1 MFDLLISGMVRKQR
15 QSGFNHDLHAQS
27 AVFDGSTGYLD
38 RSFASAHA
46 AGRRALTISAVVKSG
61 ANGTVLASSPAGD
74 NYVFAG
80 IGTEGQVHFW
90 DWRTGYQFRLTTS
103 GQFASPLAHC
113 HVVWVLDTDN
123 ATEADRARIYVN
135 GVRITDFST
144 ETYPAENFDANI
156 MTADQHLVGQVD
168 GGSWF
173 NGNLSELAVVSGQAL
188 DPESFGH
195 FDSKSGRWVVDK
207 PAVSDWGQNGFY
219 IQDFTTGTDMSG
231 NGHDFTPTGGIT
243 SSLDSGSNNYATWNP
258 LGDGA
263 NWSYGSGNLVATN
276 SSTTASRTHST
287 LRLNDFGKVYFEWT
301 ASADGQSGVWYA
313 IGIGP
318 YDPATL
324 AASGTNVYTVE
335 WNQAANIKTRSPTD
349 DTTVRATGVTA
360 GEVFACAYDADAG
373 SVWFGIKNGSVI
385 DWYGGG
391 DPAAGTSPTYSG
403 VTGDMFAVCSHFNG
417 GSMAATVNFGQAG
430 FAVAAPSGFKA
441 ACTASLPAVEYQAS
455 DYIAQGTYN
464 GSGAAQQINGL
475 GFPPDLLILKSST
488 IASNW
493 RIFDSARGFGS
504 ANKEMCFNTTGAE
517 GSSQSCI
524 VSVHDDGFAFADGG
538 GTWEPNASGE
548 TYEFL
553 ALKAGPHFQAV
564 KYTGDGVQGKAIA
577 HPLGSK
583 PALVIVKRVDSEPFS
598 WRVGADAIGW
608 TNYMRLNNGAG
619 SQAADYFN
627 DQEPTSTHVF
637 VGSGGEINA
646 VGGEYIMYVFANIPG
661 LSDARLRDGAGAEDF
676 AYKGGRPLASIH
688 KRTTSTADWYSFFA
702 STNPANP
709 RTDQLSLN
717 DSDALATVS
726 TAEHDALVSGLHL
739 VGTAGSMN
747 AASHSYL
754 DLCFMEGPVGG
765 ANIPPALAGA
775 GLAAEVIAS
784 TVVYLMTET
793 GDNLTTDSGDQLILE

>member
-1 MFDLLISGMVRKQR
+1 MSLIRHFPIGLLDQGFD
-15 QSGFNHDLHAQS
+15 HDLHAQS
-27 AVFDGSTGYLD
+27 AVFDGSTGSLD
-38 RSFASAHA
+38 RTFASAHA
-46 AGRRALTISAVVKSG
+46 AGRRALTISAVVKTG
-61 ANGTVLASSPAGD
+61 TNGTVLASSPAGD

-90 DWRTGYQFRLTTS
+90 DWRAGYQFRLTTS

-113 HVVWVLDTDN
+113 HIVWVLDTGN
-123 ATEADRARIYVN
+123 ATQADRVRIYVN

-156 MTADQHLVGQVD
+156 MTADPHLLGQIE
-168 GGSWF
+168 GGSWL

-188 DPESFGH
+188 DPEAFGH

-207 PAVSDWGQNGFY
+207 PTVSDWGQNGFY
-219 IQDFTTGTDMSG
+219 IQDFTTGTDLGG
-231 NGHDFTPTGGIT
+231 NGHNFTPTGGIT
-243 SSLDSGSNNYATWNP
+243 PSLDSASNNYATWNP

-263 NWSYGSGNLVATN
+263 SWSYANGNLIAAN
-276 SSTTASRTHST
+276 SSKTASRTHST

-301 ASADGQSGVWYA
+301 ANASGQSGVWYA

-318 YDPATL
+318 YDPNAYAANGSNAYTL
-324 AASGTNVYTVE
+324 E
-335 WNQAANIKTRSPTD
+335 WNASASILTRSPLSND
-349 DTTVRATGVTA
+349 DRRASPVVA
-360 GEVFACAYDADAG
+360 GEVFACAYDRDAG
-373 SVWFGIKNGSVI
+373 YVWFGIKNGSVI

-391 DPAAGTSPTYSG
+391 DPAAGSLPTYSG
-403 VTGDMFAVCSHFNG
+403 VSGDMFAVCSHYNG
-417 GSMAATVNFGQAG
+417 GSMGATVNFGQSDFNVTPPEG
-430 FAVAAPSGFKA
+430 FYSL
-441 ACTASLPAVEYQAS
+441 CTANMPAVDYQAS

-475 GFPPDLLILKSST
+475 GFQPDLLILKSST

-504 ANKEMCFNTTGAE
+504 ADKEMCFNTTGAE

-553 ALKAGPHFQAV
+553 ALKFGAFCQAATYAGDGASGRTVANPLGEKPSVMLVKRLDLAGPWILYVEDLGATQALQPHLDTV
-564 KYTGDGVQGKAIA
+564 PITSTGIWNDTEPDSSNIT
-577 HPLGSK
+577 LGSS
-583 PALVIVKRVDSEPFS
+583 ADVNAAGGDYLIV
-598 WRVGADAIGW
+598 
-608 TNYMRLNNGAG
+608 TL
-619 SQAADYFN
+619 ADY
-627 DQEPTSTHVF
+627 
-637 VGSGGEINA
+637 
-646 VGGEYIMYVFANIPG
+646 PG
-661 LSDARLRDGAGAEDF
+661 LFDARLRDGAGAETF

-688 KRTTSTADWYSFFA
+688 KRTSSTGDWYSFFA

-717 DSDALATVS
+717 DSDALVTDS
-726 TAEHDALVSGLHL
+726 TADHDALVSGLHL

-754 DLCFMEGPVGG
+754 DLCFMAGPIGG
-765 ANIPPALAGA
+765 ENIPPALAGPC
-775 GLAAEVIAS
+775 LNN
-784 TVVYLMTET
+784 VVT
-793 GDNLTTDSGDQLILE
+793 S